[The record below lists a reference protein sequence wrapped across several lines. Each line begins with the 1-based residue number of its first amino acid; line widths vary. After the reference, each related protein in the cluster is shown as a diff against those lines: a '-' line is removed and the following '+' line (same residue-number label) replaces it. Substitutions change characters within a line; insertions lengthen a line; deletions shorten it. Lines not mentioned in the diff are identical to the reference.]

1 MASVMICCLLKMRR
15 SQAGAGVTRR
25 IEASMSNVCKTP
37 RRVRLL
43 GNGFIAEVLGTQLL
57 NVGSQMDVIVA
68 LEEGILVNRHL
79 DRQIAPPDKFP
90 TPWEIALAIREI
102 GSQPGGTR
110 STEK

>member
-1 MASVMICCLLKMRR
+1 
-15 SQAGAGVTRR
+15 
-25 IEASMSNVCKTP
+25 
-37 RRVRLL
+37 
-43 GNGFIAEVLGTQLL
+43 
-57 NVGSQMDVIVA
+57 VGSQMDVIVA